1 MATFKVQIRKD
12 RQREDKS
19 FIVFI
24 RFSHNRR
31 TTYLP
36 TTMIAE
42 KKDLTSSLKIK
53 NQRILDRGEEL
64 IRSYRKKLETLY
76 LEINDM
82 PFEKIV
88 ERLKEKD
95 ESGSIN
101 FVSYARTWLME
112 NEDKKGI
119 KNYTTAL
126 NAFCRFMGR
135 DVIYCNE
142 FSEQLMKDFENY
154 LNGKARAQSLYTSA
168 ILKIYNDARDHYND
182 YDNGNIRIKA
192 SLRKYT
198 PPKQN
203 VAVKRALSV
212 ENIRTIMKL
221 TVGEHTRAELAKDC
235 FIMSF
240 CLMGIN
246 AVDLYSITKYDGE
259 KITYN
264 RTKTR
269 DRRSDQALMVID
281 VPAVIKPIMKKY
293 MTKCKDG
300 HIFNFSSRYS
310 KYEDF
315 NRALNIGLKD
325 IARHIGVD
333 NIQFYSARH
342 SMATIAANDVRI
354 PIYIVNDMLCHID
367 ERMKITNL
375 YIKKDFSA
383 INEAN
388 SKLIDYVFGKQKA
401 TSNEVANKDNGE

>member
-1 MATFKVQIRKD
+1 MATFKIQIRKD

-82 PFEKIV
+82 PFEKII

-112 NEDKKGI
+112 NENKKGI

-126 NAFCRFMGR
+126 NSFCRFMGR
-135 DVIYCNE
+135 EVIYCNE
-142 FSEQLMKDFENY
+142 FSEQLMKDFESY

-246 AVDLYSITKYDGE
+246 AVDLYSITKYNGE

-388 SKLIDYVFGKQKA
+388 AKLVDYVFGKQKA
-401 TSNEVANKDNGE
+401 TSFEVAKDNGE

>member
-1 MATFKVQIRKD
+1 MATFKIQIRKD

-82 PFEKIV
+82 PFEKII

-112 NEDKKGI
+112 NENKKGI

-126 NAFCRFMGR
+126 NSFCRFMGR
-135 DVIYCNE
+135 EVIYCNE
-142 FSEQLMKDFENY
+142 FSEQLMKDFESY

-388 SKLIDYVFGKQKA
+388 AKLIDYVFGKQKA
-401 TSNEVANKDNGE
+401 TSFEVAKNNGE

>member
-1 MATFKVQIRKD
+1 MATFKIQIRKD

-82 PFEKIV
+82 PFEKII

-112 NEDKKGI
+112 NENKKGI

-135 DVIYCNE
+135 EVIYCNE
-142 FSEQLMKDFENY
+142 FSEQLMKDFESY

-333 NIQFYSARH
+333 NIQFYCLSH
-342 SMATIAANDVRI
+342 SKLFYLLNISELSILKNVTANDLETS
-354 PIYIVNDMLCHID
+354 YILFLSQLCNIQ
-367 ERMKITNL
+367 RTL
-375 YIKKDFSA
+375 
-383 INEAN
+383 
-388 SKLIDYVFGKQKA
+388 
-401 TSNEVANKDNGE
+401 

>member
-1 MATFKVQIRKD
+1 MATFKIQIRKD

-82 PFEKIV
+82 PFEKII

-112 NEDKKGI
+112 NENKKGI

-126 NAFCRFMGR
+126 NSFCRFMGR
-135 DVIYCNE
+135 EVIYCNE
-142 FSEQLMKDFENY
+142 FSEQLMKDFESY

-325 IARHIGVD
+325 IARHIGVG

-388 SKLIDYVFGKQKA
+388 AKLIDYVFGKQKA
-401 TSNEVANKDNGE
+401 TSFEVAKDNGE

>member
-1 MATFKVQIRKD
+1 MATFKIQIRKD

-19 FIVFI
+19 FVVFI
-24 RFSHNRR
+24 RFSHKRK

-76 LEINDM
+76 LEINDI

-95 ESGSIN
+95 ESGNIN
-101 FVSYARTWLME
+101 FVEYANRWLLE
-112 NEDKKGI
+112 NSDKKGI
-119 KNYTTAL
+119 KNYATAL
-126 NAFCRFMGR
+126 HSFCRFRGR
-135 DVIYCNE
+135 NIIYCSE
-142 FSEQLMKDFENY
+142 FSEQLMRDFEKS
-154 LNGKARAQSLYTSA
+154 LESKPRAQSLYTSA
-168 ILKIYNDARDHYND
+168 IMKIYNDAREHYND
-182 YDNGNIRIKA
+182 YDNGNIRIKS
-192 SLRKYT
+192 SLRKYN
-198 PPKQN
+198 PPRQN
-203 VAVKRALSV
+203 VAIKRALDV
-212 ENIRTIMKL
+212 EHIRKILNLKIE
-221 TVGEHTRAELAKDC
+221 GGSRASLARDC

-240 CLMGIN
+240 CLMGMN
-246 AVDLYSITKYDGE
+246 AVDLYSVTQYDG
-259 KITYN
+259 KSLTYN

-269 DRRSDQALMVID
+269 DRRSDQALIVVD
-281 VPAVIKPIMKKY
+281 VPDIIKPIMRKY
-293 MTKCKDG
+293 MKGCKDG
-300 HIFNFSSRYS
+300 SVFDFSARYCTS
-310 KYEDF
+310 TEF
-315 NRALNIGLKD
+315 NRSLNIGLKV
-325 IARHIGVD
+325 IAKMVGLD
-333 NIQFYSARH
+333 NLQFYSARH

-388 SKLIDYVFGKQKA
+388 AKLIDYVFGKQKA
-401 TSNEVANKDNGE
+401 TSFEVAKDNGE

>member
-1 MATFKVQIRKD
+1 MATFKIQIRKD

-82 PFEKIV
+82 PFEKII

-112 NEDKKGI
+112 NENKKGI

-126 NAFCRFMGR
+126 NSFCRFMGR
-135 DVIYCNE
+135 EVIYCNE
-142 FSEQLMKDFENY
+142 FSEQLMKDFESY

-388 SKLIDYVFGKQKA
+388 AKLIDYVFGKQKD
-401 TSNEVANKDNGE
+401 TSFEVAKDNGE

>member
-1 MATFKVQIRKD
+1 MATFKIQIRKD

-82 PFEKIV
+82 PFEKII

-95 ESGSIN
+95 ENGSIN

-112 NEDKKGI
+112 NENKKGI

-135 DVIYCNE
+135 EVIYCNE
-142 FSEQLMKDFENY
+142 FSEQLMKDFESY

-168 ILKIYNDARDHYND
+168 ILKIYNDAREHYND

-198 PPKQN
+198 PQKQN

-388 SKLIDYVFGKQKA
+388 AKLIDYVFGKQKA
-401 TSNEVANKDNGE
+401 TSFEVAKDNGE